1 MNPAAASGKTLVESW
16 DGSAWS
22 VVTSSNEG
30 FSGLSAVSCLP
41 LGPCTAVGAHSSGR
55 NGGTLVEAS
64 QQTIGVPRQ
73 PLIGFG
79 KSRRV
84 CVRSTD
90 VASGARA
97 LHSEPATGCFRGGLW
112 W

>member
-1 MNPAAASGKTLVESW
+1 MVASPDGGPTGFDDELFGVSCPSATSCAAVGNDGVNPAAASGKTLVESW

-64 QQTIGVPRQ
+64 QQP
-73 PLIGFG
+73 
-79 KSRRV
+79 
-84 CVRSTD
+84 
-90 VASGARA
+90 
-97 LHSEPATGCFRGGLW
+97 
-112 W
+112 